1 MNRSSRF
8 MIFFLAVCVLML
20 GAACTEP
27 ASDNA
32 QDSQDSTEKRTIRIA
47 YAEWSSSVASANLI
61 KAVFQEKLG
70 IRCRLVSMSAD
81 RMWESVAQ
89 GEVDAMLSAWLPH
102 THAHFAQIFGDQV
115 ADLGANLVG
124 TRTGLVVPDVK
135 PGRLSAGTGIDK
147 SYITIDSITELP
159 DHAEKFNRR
168 IIGIEP
174 QAGIMRQTEAAMEA
188 YDLTNFEL
196 AESSES
202 EMVETL
208 AQAIQAQRWIVVTGW
223 IPHWSFARW
232 NLKFLADPQNIYGGE
247 GRIHT
252 LVRSGLEDDMPEAFR
267 LLNNFN
273 WQLEEVGQLMLWIK
287 DDEGQFPYDKAKRWM
302 DTNPD
307 KVEAWI
313 EQNEG

>member
-1 MNRSSRF
+1 M
-8 MIFFLAVCVLML
+8 
-20 GAACTEP
+20 
-27 ASDNA
+27 
-32 QDSQDSTEKRTIRIA
+32 
-47 YAEWSSSVASANLI
+47 ASANLI

-70 IRCRLVSMSAD
+70 IRCSLVSMSAD

-89 GEVDAMLSAWLPH
+89 GEVDAMLSAWLPD
-102 THAHFAQIFGDQV
+102 THAHYAETFGDQV
-115 ADLGANLVG
+115 TDLGANLVG

-135 PGRLSAGTGIDK
+135 PGRLSAGTGIGK

-159 DHAEKFNRR
+159 DHAEKFNHR

-188 YDLTNFEL
+188 YDLTDFEVV
-196 AESSES
+196 ESRES
-202 EMVETL
+202 EMVKTL
-208 AQAIQAQRWIVVTGW
+208 ARAIQAQRWIVVTGW

-232 NLKFLADPQNIYGGE
+232 NLKFLEDPQNIYGGE

-252 LVRSGLEDDMPEAFR
+252 LVRSGLADDMPEAFR
-267 LLNNFN
+267 LLDNFN
-273 WQLEEVGQLMLWIK
+273 WELEEVEQLMLWIE
-287 DDEGQFPYDKAKRWM
+287 DDEGRFPYDKAKRWI

-313 EQNEG
+313 EQDDA